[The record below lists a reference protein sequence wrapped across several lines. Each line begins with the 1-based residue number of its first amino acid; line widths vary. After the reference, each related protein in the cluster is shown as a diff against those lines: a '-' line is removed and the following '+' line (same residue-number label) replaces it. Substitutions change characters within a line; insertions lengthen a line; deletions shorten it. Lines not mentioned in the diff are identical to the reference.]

1 MKYADDNRITV
12 LTEHLDFFSCLNL
25 AANKIK
31 LRIPLRE
38 QGREREGEKKY
49 EGVNAAVSFASRRLP
64 LDFI

>member
-12 LTEHLDFFSCLNL
+12 LMEHLDFYSCLNL
-25 AANKIK
+25 AANKTK

-38 QGREREGEKKY
+38 QGGERGKKY